1 MSDFVRVLGK
11 LPGQK
16 NETGFF
22 FINRVFI
29 KAIYPWW
36 AVKDKTTNK
45 YSGCPRTHPGAEL
58 PFCKLIDMEN
68 NELQLFPN
76 DWDNVITKHQIDQM
90 KRKEKDEE
98 ERAMGFAAPPRP
110 QAVE

>member
-22 FINRVFI
+22 FLNRALI
-29 KAIYPWW
+29 KAIYPSW
-36 AVKDKTTNK
+36 AAKDKDTNK
-45 YSGCPRTHPGAEL
+45 YFECSRTHPGAEL

-68 NELQLFPN
+68 NELHLFPN

-90 KRKEKDEE
+90 KRKEKDED
-98 ERAMGFAAPPRP
+98 ERAMSFASRPRP
-110 QAVE
+110 KAGE